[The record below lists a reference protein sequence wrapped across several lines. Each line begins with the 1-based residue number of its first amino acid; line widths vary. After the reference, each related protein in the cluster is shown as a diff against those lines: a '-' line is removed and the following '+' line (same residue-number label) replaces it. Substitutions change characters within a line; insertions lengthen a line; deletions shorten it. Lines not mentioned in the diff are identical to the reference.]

1 MISEVICFFWPTFT
15 DEEIKKYGL
24 LALSFLC
31 TIGAYCLM
39 KPIKD
44 GIFFSTIGG
53 QYQPIA
59 KMLSVV
65 SITVLV
71 FIYTRLV
78 DIFEKQNL
86 FYIIGIF
93 YTIIFTMVAYL
104 IGLPTSGNGAINPI
118 ILKGL
123 GWFIYLAIE
132 SFGSI
137 MVTLFWSFTT
147 SVSDPVSAKKC
158 FPFVCAVGQIGGVLS
173 PFIAWQYAETLGLR
187 VLTTIVT
194 ILIILL
200 MVSIKIFMKVTPQDK
215 IYKIDES
222 YSKETKAV
230 FFEGIKL
237 ILTKPYLLGIFG
249 IVTLYE
255 IVNTIVDYQMKTQA
269 SAVYTTT
276 ESLTSFIG
284 AFGVATNGA
293 AFLLALLGTSYL
305 LKKFGLKF
313 CLLVFPVSLGIAL
326 SVLYYLIR
334 FGAESHFLLWFTFGV
349 MVFIRCL
356 NYALNNTSKEM
367 LYVPTSNN
375 VKFKSKGW
383 IDIFGSRIAK
393 AESSTLNISL
403 VSTFPTAV
411 YLAIGT
417 AISLGLIG
425 VWIIIA
431 IFVSGKYNRLVK
443 TGEIIK

>member
-1 MISEVICFFWPTFT
+1 MISKVIRFFWPTLT

-78 DIFEKQNL
+78 DVFEKQNL

-118 ILKGL
+118 VLKSL
-123 GWFIYLAIE
+123 GWFTYLAIE

-137 MVTLFWSFTT
+137 MVTLFWSFTA
-147 SVSDPVSAKKC
+147 SVSDPSSAKKC

-173 PFIAWQYAETLGLR
+173 PFIAWQYAEALGIR

-194 ILIILL
+194 ILIILI
-200 MVSIKIFMKVTPQDK
+200 MFSIKIFMMVIPRDE

-222 YSKETKAV
+222 HGKKTTTG

-237 ILTKPYLLGIFG
+237 ILTRPYLLGIFG

-255 IVNTIVDYQMKTQA
+255 IVNTIVDYQMKIQA
-269 SAVYTTT
+269 STVYTTT
-276 ESLTSFIG
+276 ESFTSFIG

-293 AFLLALLGTSYL
+293 AFLLALFGTSYL
-305 LKKFGLKF
+305 LKKFGLKS

-334 FGAESHFLLWFTFGV
+334 FGVESHFLLWFTFGV

-356 NYALNNTSKEM
+356 NYALNNTSKEI
-367 LYVPTSNN
+367 LYVPTSKS

-383 IDIFGSRIAK
+383 IDIFGGRTAK

-403 VSTFPTAV
+403 VSAFQTSA

-425 VWIIIA
+425 AWIIIA
-431 IFVSGKYNRLVK
+431 IFVSNKYNKLVK

>member
-1 MISEVICFFWPTFT
+1 MISNIIRFFWPAFT
-15 DEEIKKYGL
+15 NEEIKKYGL

-31 TIGAYCLM
+31 TIGSYCLM

-44 GIFFSTIGG
+44 GVFFSTIGA

-59 KMLSVV
+59 KMLSVI
-65 SITVLV
+65 SITILV

-78 DIFEKQNL
+78 DIFEKQDL

-93 YTIIFTMVAYL
+93 YTIIFTIVAYL
-104 IGLPTSGNGAINPI
+104 IGLPTGGNGAINPI
-118 ILKGL
+118 LLKGL

-147 SVSDPVSAKKC
+147 SVSDPISAKKC
-158 FPFVCAVGQIGGVLS
+158 FPFVITVGQIGGVLS
-173 PFIAWQYAETLGLR
+173 PFIAWQYAEFLGLR

-194 ILIILL
+194 ILIILI
-200 MVSIKIFMKVTPQDK
+200 MIFIKIFIKIIPQDK
-215 IYKIDES
+215 TYKIDRNHV
-222 YSKETKAV
+222 KKTKST

-269 SAVYTTT
+269 STVYTTT

-293 AFLLALLGTSYL
+293 AFLFALLGTSYL
-305 LKKFGLKF
+305 LNKFGLKF
-313 CLLVFPVSLGIAL
+313 SLLAFPISLGISL
-326 SVLYYLIR
+326 SILYYLIR
-334 FGAESHFLLWFTFGV
+334 LGVESHLLLWFTFGI

-356 NYALNNTSKEM
+356 NYTLNNTSKEL
-367 LYVPTSNN
+367 LYIPTSKS

-383 IDIFGSRIAK
+383 IDIFGGRIAK
-393 AESSTLNISL
+393 AESSTLNITLISA
-403 VSTFPTAV
+403 FPTTT

-425 VWIIIA
+425 VWIMIA
-431 IFVSGKYNRLVK
+431 IFVTNKYNNLIK
-443 TGEIIK
+443 TDQIIK